1 MINTD
6 MITLTVSAQN
16 KVAKVL
22 EDEIPNARLRL
33 YVSGKGCAD
42 LADDQMLQF
51 ALVRAI
57 EIIGEAAGRVSEEV
71 QKSAPEIPWREA
83 VGIRNRLVHAY
94 FDVDLGIL
102 WQTAVE
108 SVPQLQERL
117 ENLLMK

>member
-1 MINTD
+1 MLPEDRIR
-6 MITLTVSAQN
+6 ITHMRDACESVSRFI
-16 KVAKVL
+16 V
-22 EDEIPNARLRL
+22 
-33 YVSGKGCAD
+33 GKTTAD

-57 EIIGEAAGRVSEEV
+57 EIIGEAAGRVSEDV

-108 SVPQLQERL
+108 SVPQMQERL
-117 ENLLMK
+117 EKLLIK

>member
-1 MINTD
+1 MRPEDRIR
-6 MITLTVSAQN
+6 ITHMRDACESIGRFI
-16 KVAKVL
+16 
-22 EDEIPNARLRL
+22 EDKTS
-33 YVSGKGCAD
+33 VD

-57 EIIGEAAGRVSEEV
+57 EIIGEAAGRVSEDV
-71 QKSAPEIPWREA
+71 QKAAPEIPWRES

-108 SVPQLQERL
+108 SVPQLQDRL
-117 ENLLMK
+117 EKLLMK